1 MIRHII
7 KLIWNRKRSLAWIFI
22 EQILVFAVLLFC
34 FASSAEKIARIF
46 SKGTIRV
53 DNVAVIFYQPIAG
66 SEQNE
71 DDNEAR
77 KKQFHNMVETMKEWE
92 SVEII
97 SISSG
102 AIPVWENH
110 RYDSIS
116 FGNSRFMAD
125 IRYCDENYYRMFMPK
140 ISEGQWFRDAEGL
153 MEIPP
158 ALVTRQLADHIGI
171 TGSPIGRNIE
181 YNGRLFR
188 ITGVVEAF
196 KERPG
201 SEQIRGFFIPVSVA
215 TDADGGWEYAIKCRK
230 GKGSDFSKAFF
241 AEFYKNFP
249 RDRFKPELVDLS
261 KLNEQTKFMMS
272 TIKLYF
278 LGIPTAFL
286 LIFAFMGTFG
296 VVWMQSKKRMS
307 ELGLRIA
314 LGCTPARLM
323 FTIILENLILTTFA
337 MLPGLIVVAGLY
349 AYSPAGWEWMA
360 AVGAA
365 IVLMWLFSAFSAW
378 YPARKAA
385 KVQPVEALKANQ

>member
-77 KKQFHNMVETMKEWE
+77 KKQFHNMVETMKEWQ

-188 ITGVVEAF
+188 ISGVVEAF

-201 SEQIRGFFIPVSVA
+201 SKQIHGLFLPFSA
-215 TDADGGWEYAIKCRK
+215 AAEADGEGQYAIKCRK
-230 GKGSDFSKAFF
+230 GKGSDFAKAFF
-241 AEFYKNFP
+241 AEFYKIFP
-249 RDRFKPELVDLS
+249 REQFKPELLDLS
-261 KLNEQTKFMMS
+261 KFNEQTFFI
-272 TIKLYF
+272 TTLTLYLF
-278 LGIPTAFL
+278 GIPTAFL
-286 LIFAFMGTFG
+286 LIFAFLGTFG
-296 VVWMQSKKRMS
+296 VVWMQTKKRIS
-307 ELGLRIA
+307 EFGLRIA
-314 LGCTPARLM
+314 LGCPPTRLM
-323 FTIILENLILTTFA
+323 RIIIFENLILTTFA
-337 MLPGLIVVAGLY
+337 MLPGLIVMANLY
-349 AYSPAGWEWMA
+349 AFAPKGWEWTV
-360 AVGAA
+360 AVLAA

-378 YPARKAA
+378 YPARQAA
-385 KVQPVEALKANQ
+385 KVQPVEALKTNQ